1 MGHHVRVA
9 GKSSMRGRQTVRDMI
24 LSMLAIGGVAAVAY
38 AFIPHATGDSIRA
51 VDYSSALAS
60 AKRAAPYPV
69 LGPDGLAGSWKAT
82 SVEYRKDQK
91 GYTVWHLGF
100 VTPSGQYAAVEQ
112 SNAGRDDVL
121 ATTVPGAQPD
131 GDAPLAGKDWKRYQ
145 GSHYRG
151 LTVPTGAA
159 TTVVTGT
166 ASYDELSQ
174 LAQAL
179 K

>member
-1 MGHHVRVA
+1 MA
-9 GKSSMRGRQTVRDMI
+9 GKSSTRGRQTVRDMI
-24 LSMLAIGGVAAVAY
+24 LSMLAVVGVAAGAY
-38 AFIPHATGDSIRA
+38 VFIPHATGNTVRA

-69 LGPDGLAGSWKAT
+69 LGPDGLAGDWKAT
-82 SVEYRKDQK
+82 SVQYQKDQK
-91 GYTVWHLGF
+91 GYAVWHLGF

-121 ATTVPGAQPD
+121 ATTVPGAQAD
-131 GDAPLAGKDWKRYQ
+131 GDASVAGKDWKRYQ

-151 LTVPTGAA
+151 LAVPTGTA

-166 ASYDELSQ
+166 ASYQELAQ